1 MRSHSRAAMPIP
13 LSATAKI
20 TQPSWHDARTEIR
33 LSRPVYLQRC
43 RAGSAARQQGRP
55 GRPTAAAGRDSPR
68 PRHAAPVHAAV
79 RAQLPSKAAAVKAMA
94 RYLAV
99 LVYRMLTKGEAWV
112 DRGAARFE
120 QKRSERELASLRS
133 KAFGERVPTG
143 SDRRSEVSKSRQG
156 ARGWKARERRER
168 SWCVRPRPDGSPSS
182 PSGPRQFKQN
192 VISNCASAL

>member
-1 MRSHSRAAMPIP
+1 MRFHSRAAMPIP

-20 TQPSWHDARTEIR
+20 TQPSWHDDRTEIR

-94 RYLAV
+94 RYESRSHLCSAVTWRALSACRVRTLADTIF
-99 LVYRMLTKGEAWV
+99 R
-112 DRGAARFE
+112 
-120 QKRSERELASLRS
+120 LRS
-133 KAFGERVPTG
+133 MRPHEWGRGTLRATPIGRVSNVVRSIPSPFGDGVATIRD
-143 SDRRSEVSKSRQG
+143 SHDR
-156 ARGWKARERRER
+156 
-168 SWCVRPRPDGSPSS
+168 
-182 PSGPRQFKQN
+182 
-192 VISNCASAL
+192 